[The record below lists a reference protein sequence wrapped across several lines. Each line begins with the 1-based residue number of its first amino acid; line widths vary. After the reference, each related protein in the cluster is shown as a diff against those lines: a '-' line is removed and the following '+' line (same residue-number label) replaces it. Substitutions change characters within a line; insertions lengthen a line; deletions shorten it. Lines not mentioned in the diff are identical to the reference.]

1 MIDIQR
7 AVSTPAIITTAPTQ
21 DNLEIPRRK
30 QAFTLPRRLKSPNAR
45 RSFALDGLQTLSGR
59 PDNKSRDPEPQ
70 QVSRL
75 TVDEPGKRRATAAPP
90 AYGDESNSALALPV
104 SRLSE
109 SSRSDGSSGD
119 HGVFATTTTTHT
131 VSTTTTFFRLPRRK
145 NNKTPLFPLPPKV
158 VSAQPSPSSTP
169 RLSTSG
175 RPSESPVRQLFSVPR
190 NSSEMNLF
198 TNRKNGHSS
207 PSHATL
213 VATSTTFAAPGSSLI
228 RSGSSASH
236 HSQKS
241 TTTTDGRPSGLGRRG
256 RSSTMSS
263 LRRAIEDDPL
273 PTPPLPQST
282 RTSTSTAGRASL
294 GGIFNL
300 SRLRQSSE
308 PVFGRSG
315 LHNSGTP
322 GTPSSINSKKNSIS
336 LSREPP
342 VVIPERQEGDTPA
355 KYLSRLEEVVNRGA
369 LAALL
374 SKSEDEFSKH
384 VLRSYMRRFKFF
396 ENPLDMAIRKM
407 LMHVELPKE
416 TQHIDR
422 TIQSFADRYHECN
435 PGIFAS
441 PGT

>member
-1 MIDIQR
+1 M
-7 AVSTPAIITTAPTQ
+7 
-21 DNLEIPRRK
+21 
-30 QAFTLPRRLKSPNAR
+30 
-45 RSFALDGLQTLSGR
+45 
-59 PDNKSRDPEPQ
+59 
-70 QVSRL
+70 
-75 TVDEPGKRRATAAPP
+75 
-90 AYGDESNSALALPV
+90 

-169 RLSTSG
+169 RLSTGG
-175 RPSESPVRQLFSVPR
+175 RPSESPVRPSFSAAVD
-190 NSSEMNLF
+190 NSEMNLF
-198 TNRKNGHSS
+198 ANRKNGRST
-207 PSHATL
+207 PTHATL
-213 VATSTTFAAPGSSLI
+213 VATSTTFAAPGSNLL
-228 RSGSSASH
+228 RTESSASH

-241 TTTTDGRPSGLGRRG
+241 TITDGRPSGLGRRG

-294 GGIFNL
+294 GALFNL

-315 LHNSGTP
+315 LHNTGTP
-322 GTPSSINSKKNSIS
+322 GTPNSIGSKQNSIS
-336 LSREPP
+336 LSREPLL
-342 VVIPERQEGDTPA
+342 VIPERQEGDTPA
-355 KYLSRLEEVVNRGA
+355 KYLARLEEVVNRGA

-396 ENPLDMAIRKM
+396 EDPLDMAIRKM